1 MELDSRGLALA
12 AHSAD
17 RPRARWRD
25 PAVAEPAV
33 TALYQ
38 DHALGL
44 TRLAHVMLGDRQA
57 AEDVVQEGFTGLY
70 RHWDDLADP
79 QRALAYVRS
88 CVLNGSRSALRRR
101 AVRRDKVT
109 YDPPES
115 SAEAAMLTCEERTEV
130 MRALRGLPRRQ
141 REILVLRF
149 YLDLPDGEIA
159 ATLGIRQSTVRSAA
173 HRGLSVLRARLTE
186 GSS

>member
-38 DHALGL
+38 DHALSL

-57 AEDVVQEGFTGLY
+57 AEDVVQEAFCGLY
-70 RHWDDLADP
+70 RRWDQLTDRGKAPHYLRASGLNGCRTATRRGRERRPLADP
-79 QRALAYVRS
+79 PTP
-88 CVLNGSRSALRRR
+88 
-101 AVRRDKVT
+101 AV
-109 YDPPES
+109 
-115 SAEAAMLTCEERTEV
+115 SAEAIALASEQQRQV
-130 MRALRGLPRRQ
+130 MHA
-141 REILVLRF
+141 
-149 YLDLPDGEIA
+149 
-159 ATLGIRQSTVRSAA
+159 IR
-173 HRGLSVLRARLTE
+173 
-186 GSS
+186 